1 MPNNTANANAYHD
14 GTYRRVIWRVLPF
27 LMFCDMFSII
37 DRFNIGFAKLQF
49 MQELS
54 LDEATVGLAAG
65 AFYVGFTIFEIP
77 STLLLQRYGI
87 RKTLLRIMGLWGL
100 VSPRPGGPA
109 RKSSAPN
116 SINSNLSNEMLAAD
130 RA

>member
-1 MPNNTANANAYHD
+1 
-14 GTYRRVIWRVLPF
+14 
-27 LMFCDMFSII
+27 MFCDMLSII
-37 DRFNIGFAKLQF
+37 ERFNIGFAKLQF

-87 RKTLLRIMGLWGL
+87 GKTLLRIMGLWGL

-109 RKSSAPN
+109 RKCQHPTRSTQIFPTKCWRPTGR
-116 SINSNLSNEMLAAD
+116 D
-130 RA
+130 